1 MEYKTSK
8 FLSDVFN
15 AISLSKEIFRKTM
28 NRKVQNKFFIF
39 QIGAWKIPKGFIIR
53 KFQLY

>member
-1 MEYKTSK
+1 MEYKTSE